1 MDRAI
6 VYLFELGDWMYACEY
21 NHGFHSEKG
30 KYVEVVVGRGWSSR
44 EIGEMLSA
52 YYDENSEHLWE

>member
-1 MDRAI
+1 MDRQI

-30 KYVEVVVGRGWSSR
+30 KYVEVIIGRGWSSR
-44 EIGEMLSA
+44 EVSDMLKP
-52 YYDENSEHLWE
+52 YYEENYDNLF

>member
-6 VYLFELGDWMYACEY
+6 VYLFEDSSWMYACEY

-30 KYVEVVVGRGWSSR
+30 KYVEVIIGRGWSSR
-44 EIGEMLSA
+44 EVSDMLKT
-52 YYDENSEHLWE
+52 YYEENFENLF